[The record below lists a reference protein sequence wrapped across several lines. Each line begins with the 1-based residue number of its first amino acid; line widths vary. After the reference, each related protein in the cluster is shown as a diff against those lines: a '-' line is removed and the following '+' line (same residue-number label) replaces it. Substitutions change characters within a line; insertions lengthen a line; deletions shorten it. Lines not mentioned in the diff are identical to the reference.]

1 MTIQEE
7 IGEVFEGR
15 RLQTMTDGTTAVHP
29 CRLMSLLECVGKV
42 VLTSYSIA
50 SNIIANTY

>member
-1 MTIQEE
+1 VTIQEE

-29 CRLMSLLECVGKV
+29 LPVDV
-42 VLTSYSIA
+42 VA
-50 SNIIANTY
+50 